1 VGIRN
6 ILIIA
11 GESSAENY
19 GAMLIK
25 EFNKLDPNYDFW
37 GTGGDMMQKEGCDI
51 LYHIKELSLIGI
63 FEVIFHI
70 KRILNIKKDILKE
83 VDKRKPSLAILID
96 FPDFNLSLAKQLK
109 KRGIKVIYYISP
121 TVWAWRYNRVKKI
134 KKYIDKILLIF
145 PFETKIY
152 EKEGI
157 DYEFTGHPIF
167 EIVKPQLSEEESVKR
182 FNPEGKIHIIL
193 MPGSRKSELKFHTP
207 HMLEAVSLLK
217 KKYKNIKFSL
227 IKASHLND
235 SYFKKYEKTGVDL
248 YSEYKYSIMKSGDLI
263 ISTSGTSN
271 FEAMIL
277 KKPVVVIY
285 KVSKPTYIMGKSFI
299 KISNYSIV
307 NILSGKRI
315 IPEIIQND
323 LTGENIFKKASEFID
338 NREMVENLMKEYD
351 KILSQFADVKNG
363 SKKAAYII
371 WKQLKE
377 ENNELFKY

>member
-1 VGIRN
+1 MNN

-25 EFNKLDPNYDFW
+25 EFKKLDPNYDFW
-37 GTGGDMMQKEGCDI
+37 GTGGDMMQKEGCDN
-51 LYHIKELSLIGI
+51 LYHINELSLIGI

-83 VDKRKPSLAILID
+83 VDKRKPSLAVLID

-109 KRGIKVIYYISP
+109 KRGIKVVYYISP
-121 TVWAWRYNRVKKI
+121 TVWAWRYNRIKKI
-134 KKYIDKILLIF
+134 KKYVDKILLIF
-145 PFETKIY
+145 PFEKKIY

-157 DYEFTGHPIF
+157 DYEFVGHPIF
-167 EIVKPQLSEEESVKR
+167 EIVKPQLSENEAAEKY
-182 FNPEGKIHIIL
+182 NHEGKIHIVL
-193 MPGSRKSELKFHTP
+193 MPGSRSSELKFHTP
-207 HMLEAVSLLK
+207 HILEAVSLLR
-217 KKYKNIKFSL
+217 KKYNNIKFSL
-227 IKASHLND
+227 IKASHLSD
-235 SYFKKYEKTGVDL
+235 SYFKKYEKTGVDV
-248 YSEYKYSIMKSGDLI
+248 YSENKYSVMKNADVI

-307 NILSGKRI
+307 NILAGKRI
-315 IPEIIQND
+315 IPEIIQDD
-323 LTGENIFKKASEFID
+323 LTGENIFKAAVEFID
-338 NREMVENLMKEYD
+338 NKQRVKSLMDEYD
-351 KILSQFADVKNG
+351 NILSQYEGVKNG

-377 ENNELFKY
+377 KDNELFKY